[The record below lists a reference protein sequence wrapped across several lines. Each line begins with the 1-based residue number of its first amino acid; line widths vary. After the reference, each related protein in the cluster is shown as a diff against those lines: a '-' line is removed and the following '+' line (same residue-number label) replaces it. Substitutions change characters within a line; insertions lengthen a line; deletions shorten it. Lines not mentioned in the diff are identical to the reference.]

1 MLVITV
7 NLTGCRITVRMSMK
21 VFQKGLTERGGPALH
36 RGNTVPWA
44 KSPDGIKGQ
53 VKETNGRNRVSF
65 SSASRSIMMY

>member
-1 MLVITV
+1 
-7 NLTGCRITVRMSMK
+7 MK